1 MNHNSPQ
8 SLAHKVSIDT
18 YRSNGSVNSHGSQSS
33 SKRLL
38 FGEIPTPSSTGSRSL
53 HSNTSLCSLVM
64 SNSPAFLRFWLSD
77 ECRERFLSHVNRP
90 ELSALRLVCHDCSSR
105 VAPFLFEDLSV
116 TFKPSSF
123 SKTSKMEALERI
135 GHHVR
140 TLTFRMPRTSATHLP
155 PLIDPGTGEQLGLDY
170 EPRIPSSTATSGRD
184 KQPKY
189 GTWELTDL
197 LVKQYPPIFHAAT
210 NVPAFIRALTAVPFI
225 SHLKI
230 DCPNQDSTPFTGRTA
245 VDYALISLR
254 MAVERA
260 PLQDI
265 DTLTLMAMYPAGLL
279 YLRPSMGPGAT
290 PASTRRWS
298 QIRVLA
304 MHMDSIPSYGLS
316 DAEHMRILNSYLRQ
330 FAHGVTKFHFRWR
343 GEKGPSPLSSGRTHH
358 KHSHHRRD
366 HRHGGDAKPSQN
378 SSQPRA
384 LRFANLQ
391 DMELENAVM
400 DASQISAFIDRHRR
414 TLVDFNFEAI
424 TLRSGTWDDALAP
437 LTKMAGN
444 EAWKQQQQRRGKA
457 EEKEFMDVPIVLS
470 PVELV
475 GPAQLAAAGKGVRLT
490 KIERWLGR
498 GKAAARAKEQIRG
511 CEEHMRKF
519 LRGAA
524 FPWR

>member
-1 MNHNSPQ
+1 MNHSSPQ
-8 SLAHKVSIDT
+8 SLARKVSTDT
-18 YRSNGSVNSHGSQSS
+18 YRSNGSANTSRSQSS
-33 SKRLL
+33 EKLL
-38 FGEIPTPSSTGSRSL
+38 FGEIPTPSSAGSRSL
-53 HSNTSLCSLVM
+53 HSKTSLCSLIM

-105 VAPFLFEDLSV
+105 VAPFLFEELSV
-116 TFKPSSF
+116 TFRPSSF
-123 SKTSKMEALERI
+123 SKATRMEALERI

-140 TLTFRMPRTSATHLP
+140 TFNFRMLRTPATFLP
-155 PLIDPGTGEQLGLDY
+155 PVIDPATGEQICLDY
-170 EPRIPSSTATSGRD
+170 EPQIPNSSANSGRA

-197 LVKQYPPIFHAAT
+197 LVKQYPPLFHAAT
-210 NVPAFIRALTAVPFI
+210 NVPAFIRALTVMPFL
-225 SHLKI
+225 SHLRI
-230 DCPNQDSTPFTGRTA
+230 DCPNQDDAPCSGRTA

-260 PLQDI
+260 PLQDL
-265 DTLTLMAMYPAGLL
+265 DTLTLTAMHPAGLL
-279 YLRPSMGPGAT
+279 YLRPNMGPGST
-290 PASTRRWS
+290 PASTKRWG
-298 QIRVLA
+298 QIRNLT
-304 MHMDSIPSYGLS
+304 MNMEPSSALS
-316 DAEHMRILNSYLRQ
+316 HAEHMRILNSYLRQ
-330 FAHGVTKFHFRWR
+330 FAHGVTKFHFRWL
-343 GEKGPSPLSSGRTHH
+343 GEKGPSPLSLGRESSKRPPNGGAGHH
-358 KHSHHRRD
+358 G
-366 HRHGGDAKPSQN
+366 RHGR
-378 SSQPRA
+378 SSKDRTDPCT
-384 LRFANLQ
+384 LRFAKLR

-444 EAWKQQQQRRGKA
+444 EAWKQRGGGG
-457 EEKEFMDVPIVLS
+457 EQHEFMDVPIVLS
-470 PVELV
+470 SV
-475 GPAQLAAAGKGVRLT
+475 GLRPEQLAAAGKGVRLT
-490 KIERWLGR
+490 KIERWLGTC
-498 GKAAARAKEQIRG
+498 KTASRAKEQIKG

>member
-1 MNHNSPQ
+1 MNHYSPQ
-8 SLAHKVSIDT
+8 SLARKVSTDT
-18 YRSNGSVNSHGSQSS
+18 YRSNGSANTHASQSS
-33 SKRLL
+33 KKLL
-38 FGEIPTPSSTGSRSL
+38 FGEIPTPSSAGSRSL

-77 ECRERFLSHVNRP
+77 DCRQRFLSHLNRP

-105 VAPFLFEDLSV
+105 VAPFLFEQISI

-123 SKTSKMEALERI
+123 SKTTRTEALERI

-140 TLTFRMPRTSATHLP
+140 TLTFRMPRTPATFLP
-155 PLIDPGTGEQLGLDY
+155 PVIDPVTGEQLCLDY
-170 EPRIPSSTATSGRD
+170 EPHIPNSAAASGRG

-210 NVPAFIRALTAVPFI
+210 NVPAFIRTLTAMPFM
-225 SHLKI
+225 SHMKI
-230 DCPNQDSTPFTGRTA
+230 DCPNQDAAPYTGRTA

-260 PLQDI
+260 PLQDL
-265 DTLTLMAMYPAGLL
+265 DTLTLMAMHPAGLL
-279 YLRPSMGPGAT
+279 YLRPNMGPGST
-290 PASTRRWS
+290 PASTKRWS

-304 MHMDSIPSYGLS
+304 MFLDSIPSSGLS
-316 DAEHMRILNSYLRQ
+316 HAEHMRILNSYLRQ
-330 FAHGVTKFHFRWR
+330 FAHGVTKFHFRWL
-343 GEKGPSPLSSGRTHH
+343 GEKGPSPLSHCGESSTRPHH
-358 KHSHHRRD
+358 HHGGSRKS
-366 HRHGGDAKPSQN
+366 RHG
-378 SSQPRA
+378 PRT
-384 LRFANLQ
+384 LRFARLQ

-400 DASQISAFIDRHRR
+400 DATQISAFIERHRR

-437 LTKMAGN
+437 LTKMTGN
-444 EAWKQQQQRRGKA
+444 EAWKQRGGSGGEQQQ
-457 EEKEFMDVPIVLS
+457 EFMDVPIVLS
-470 PVELV
+470 PVGLRPE
-475 GPAQLAAAGKGVRLT
+475 QLAAAGTQGVRLT
-490 KIERWLGR
+490 KIERWLGAN
-498 GKAAARAKEQIRG
+498 KTAARAKEQIRG